1 MPVTWR
7 SNYGVRAPCVRW
19 MASLWSGPRWVV
31 APPFGARN
39 IRHETG
45 SAVPFVVGP
54 DRLSLV
60 IGSFSAHLTVETTA
74 VSDRG
79 NTLVVLLVTLFL
91 VSAGVALTAVA
102 VWYWRSTVPDP
113 ESLGPLHSMS
123 TRKYADLDV
132 VEQRRALDSSRPSLV
147 ATVATEVA
155 EPSDVADGEAVE
167 DPVGERTTIESV
179 VVDDD
184 DIWPGDDWSD
194 LDALQSDEPEIL
206 VDVFDERPR
215 VEPETRSR
223 PAPIDPLIT

>member
-1 MPVTWR
+1 
-7 SNYGVRAPCVRW
+7 
-19 MASLWSGPRWVV
+19 
-31 APPFGARN
+31 
-39 IRHETG
+39 
-45 SAVPFVVGP
+45 
-54 DRLSLV
+54 
-60 IGSFSAHLTVETTA
+60 
-74 VSDRG
+74 
-79 NTLVVLLVTLFL
+79 
-91 VSAGVALTAVA
+91 
-102 VWYWRSTVPDP
+102 
-113 ESLGPLHSMS
+113 MS
-123 TRKYADLDV
+123 TRKYADLDI

-167 DPVGERTTIESV
+167 DSVGERTTIESV

-215 VEPETRSR
+215 VEPEARSR